1 MELWLSDLSEVVHH
15 SSPDLNQKLCFG
27 SVQYKFCTFLPHR
40 LLIFLSTS
48 KDTVLKQYQNLLRN
62 RVLYQH
68 ITDHLPNT
76 LHLPSNMRP
85 NRRVDMSHTLCR
97 TSNNTT
103 MRRTRNYG
111 ADFTEAADEGLSK
124 EVEARQILRAPQPHN
139 TQRSASERPEIET
152 EIRKMLTQANKKLR
166 EATERRGV
174 RSEIQAIQSYCT
186 SRGFEAKFEH
196 ARDFEDAAR
205 RRTVM
210 IMRRLKSICRF
221 KYEQA
226 VKPHRVQSF
235 ARRQRERNTRAVVVP
250 ERPLQTGTINL
261 VGFGSKY
268 KIGE

>member
-27 SVQYKFCTFLPHR
+27 SVQYKFCTFLPRR

-97 TSNNTT
+97 NSNNT
-103 MRRTRNYG
+103 
-111 ADFTEAADEGLSK
+111 
-124 EVEARQILRAPQPHN
+124 
-139 TQRSASERPEIET
+139 
-152 EIRKMLTQANKKLR
+152 
-166 EATERRGV
+166 
-174 RSEIQAIQSYCT
+174 T

-196 ARDFEDAAR
+196 ARDFGDAAR
-205 RRTVM
+205 
-210 IMRRLKSICRF
+210 
-221 KYEQA
+221 
-226 VKPHRVQSF
+226 
-235 ARRQRERNTRAVVVP
+235 
-250 ERPLQTGTINL
+250 
-261 VGFGSKY
+261 
-268 KIGE
+268 